1 MPEESQSSNK
11 KKTEQ
16 DKKEKLTGN
25 QSKDDK
31 FVVTNPLWLSANQTA
46 TLLGVK
52 KKTIKRAIKSNLVKY
67 KIERNKYLIEFESAI
82 EFAHDSRRLENKL
95 YRDGIGQYVKIFRT
109 GKNRSNKYKK

>member
-1 MPEESQSSNK
+1 MAEESQSSNK
-11 KKTEQ
+11 KKNKQ
-16 DKKEKLTGN
+16 EKGAELTGN
-25 QSKDDK
+25 QTKDDK
-31 FVVTNPLWLSANQTA
+31 FGVTNPLWLSANHTA

-95 YRDGIGQYVKIFRT
+95 YKDGLGQYVKIFKTQRT
-109 GKNRSNKYKK
+109 KNKYK